1 MQYTTEQR
9 IQSPAPLKDGNIDR
23 QEKKVVIYT
32 FGNEIVEPQPSII
45 KRTDYDDNGK
55 EVISQSSRIGVTDC
69 EHCQYLLLIFHNKS
83 NPRLCASTAEK
94 KDLRLLPHVSHVI
107 VYLSL
112 LVFVC

>member
-32 FGNEIVEPQPSII
+32 IGNEIVEPQPSII

-69 EHCQYLLLIFHNKS
+69 EHCQYCFLYFITRATLGFVCL
-83 NPRLCASTAEK
+83 PPK
-94 KDLRLLPHVSHVI
+94 KR
-107 VYLSL
+107 SL
-112 LVFVC
+112 LTSID